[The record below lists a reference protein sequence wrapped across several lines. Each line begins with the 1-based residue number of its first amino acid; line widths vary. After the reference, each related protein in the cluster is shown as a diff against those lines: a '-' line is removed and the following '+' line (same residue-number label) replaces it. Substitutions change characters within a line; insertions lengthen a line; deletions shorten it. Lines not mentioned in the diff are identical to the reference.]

1 MAEERVRTTITLPA
15 DLARRLKESVPQ
27 RKRSEFMAEAVEDL
41 LRKVESKEAWANAA
55 GICKAEDY
63 PHWRTPEDVRRYIDE
78 LRDPANWRR
87 PAVDEG

>member
-27 RKRSEFMAEAVEDL
+27 RKRSALIAEAVEEL
-41 LRKVESKEAWANAA
+41 LRQVELRDAMTDAF

-63 PHWRTPEDVRRYIDE
+63 PHWRTPADVERYIDE
-78 LRDPANWRR
+78 RRDPANWRR
-87 PAVDEG
+87 PATRD